1 MSTAEKLREALQ
13 LHAAAI
19 TPVDRLATYLL
30 LWSATRE
37 IGKSPARRF
46 AS

>member
-1 MSTAEKLREALQ
+1 MSNAEMLREAVR
-13 LHAAAI
+13 LHALAI

-30 LWSATRE
+30 MVATVRA
-37 IGKSPARRF
+37 IQRGG